1 MKDIDQII
9 VICVDGFDPEYFD
22 VIDTPNIDRLIQN
35 GGFYCIGKS
44 MWPSVTNVNNVSIL
58 TGEYPS
64 VHGICS
70 NYRYL
75 QETGEEI
82 YMESSEYILSPTIFT
97 MAKEKKIDTLLA
109 TSKDKLRTLLGKD
122 ATNVISSEQPEDW
135 LVDTLGQPPEIY
147 SLEVNAWTIKA
158 ANAAIDK
165 YRPKFAYITT
175 TDYAMH
181 KFAPQTRESKDHL
194 QMIDAEV
201 GNLVRK
207 YSNAT
212 ILISA
217 DHGMSAKTHLVD
229 LGKIL
234 ADKGI
239 ENNSVPIIKDRYVAH
254 HNNLGGCYIIYLDEV
269 NVNRAIDILNAIEGV
284 DSALKREDAVN
295 KFNLNAGRIGQIVVN
310 GDKDTVFGN
319 ADEIDMPVGLRSHG
333 SEHEMEVP
341 IIGYNLQNKK
351 FQFTENRDVGR
362 YVIAV
367 LGL

>member
-1 MKDIDQII
+1 VKDIDQII

-333 SEHEMEVP
+333 SEHEREVP

>member
-135 LVDTLGQPPEIY
+135 LEDTLGQPPEIY

-333 SEHEMEVP
+333 SEHEREVP

-362 YVIAV
+362 YVIDV

>member
-22 VIDTPNIDRLIQN
+22 VIDTPNIDKLIQN

-333 SEHEMEVP
+333 SEHEREVP

-362 YVIAV
+362 YVIDV
-367 LGL
+367 LSL

>member
-35 GGFYCIGKS
+35 GGFYCIDKS

-333 SEHEMEVP
+333 SEHEREVP

-362 YVIAV
+362 YVIDV